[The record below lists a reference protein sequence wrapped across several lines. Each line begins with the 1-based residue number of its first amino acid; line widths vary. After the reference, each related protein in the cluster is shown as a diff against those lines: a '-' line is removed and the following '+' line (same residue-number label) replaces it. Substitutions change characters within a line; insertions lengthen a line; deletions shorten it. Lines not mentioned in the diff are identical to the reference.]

1 MYSKILVPLDG
12 GKTSERALR
21 EAVAL
26 AKLTRGRLALL
37 HVVDDY
43 PMMVEMSAAIDFDA
57 VHRQLRTQGEEIV
70 EKGRVMAAAEGV
82 EADTSVTDITQG
94 RVADAILKAVDS
106 THSELVV
113 MGTHGRRGFS
123 HLVMGSD
130 AEAVV
135 RQCKVPVMVVRLPQD
150 KQK

>member
-12 GKTSERALR
+12 GTTSERALR
-21 EAVAL
+21 EAVSL

-57 VHRQLRTQGEEIV
+57 VRRQLRTQGEEIV

-94 RVADAILKAVDS
+94 RVSDAILKAVDS

-113 MGTHGRRGFS
+113 MGTHGRRGFN

>member
-12 GKTSERALR
+12 GTTSERALR
-21 EAVAL
+21 EAVSL

>member
-21 EAVAL
+21 EAVSL
-26 AKLTRGRLALL
+26 AKLTRSRLTLL

-57 VHRQLRTQGEEIV
+57 VRRHLRMQGEEIV
-70 EKGRVMAAAEGV
+70 EQAKVKAAAEGV

-106 THSELVV
+106 THCELVV

-123 HLVMGSD
+123 HMVMGSD

-135 RQCKVPVMVVRLPQD
+135 RQCKVPVLVVRQPEE
-150 KQK
+150 K

>member
-12 GKTSERALR
+12 GQASERALR
-21 EAVAL
+21 EAVSL
-26 AKLTRGRLALL
+26 AKLMGGRLTLL

-43 PMMVEMSAAIDFDA
+43 PMMIEMSAAIDFDA
-57 VHRQLRTQGEEIV
+57 VRRHMRMQGDEIV
-70 EKGRVMAAAEGV
+70 GKAKVMAAAEGV

-113 MGTHGRRGFS
+113 MGTHGRRGFN

>member
-57 VHRQLRTQGEEIV
+57 VRRQLRTQGEEIV

-113 MGTHGRRGFS
+113 MGTHGRRGFN

>member
-43 PMMVEMSAAIDFDA
+43 PMMVEMSAAINFDA
-57 VHRQLRTQGEEIV
+57 VLRQLRTQGEEIV

-106 THSELVV
+106 THSDLVV
-113 MGTHGRRGFS
+113 MGTHGRRGFN

-135 RQCKVPVMVVRLPQD
+135 RQCKVPVMVLRQPQD
-150 KQK
+150 QET

>member
-12 GKTSERALR
+12 GPISERALR
-21 EAVAL
+21 EAVSL
-26 AKLTRGRLALL
+26 AKLTHGRLSLL

-57 VHRQLRTQGEEIV
+57 VRRHLRMQGDEIV
-70 EKGRVMAAAEGV
+70 DRGKVKAAAEGV
-82 EADTSVTDITQG
+82 EADTLVTDIIQG
-94 RVADAILKAVDS
+94 RVADAILRAVES
-106 THSELVV
+106 TQCELVV
-113 MGTHGRRGFS
+113 MGTHGRRGVS

-135 RQCKVPVMVVRLPQD
+135 RQCKVPVLVVRQPEE
-150 KQK
+150 K